1 MKRLRALL
9 SVSLLLTFTTGA
21 LVGQAQ
27 AFNTFPTC
35 DDPKVMAKIIR
46 RFNWA
51 EHKTWHRG
59 IELDTIQR
67 ARHRATLAGGKR
79 LINRRYCR
87 GHARLSNGRHPT
99 VHYLIEQRQGF
110 ASIGWNVEFC
120 VVGHDRWHVYGGTCR
135 VLRR

>member
-1 MKRLRALL
+1 MKRLRSFL
-9 SVSLLLTFTTGA
+9 SVSIVAALATTA
-21 LVGQAQ
+21 FAGQAQ
-27 AFNTFPTC
+27 AFNKFPTC
-35 DDPKVMAKIIR
+35 DDPKVLAKIVK

-51 EHKTWHRG
+51 EHHTWQRG

-67 ARHRATLAGGKR
+67 ARHRLTLAGGNR

-110 ASIGWNVEFC
+110 ASISWNVEFC
-120 VVGHDRWHVYGGTCR
+120 VVGHDRWKVYSGTCR
-135 VLRR
+135 TIRR